1 MTTYYVGPGGNDG
14 NDGLSWANR
23 FLTLNG
29 AEDEPVASGDTV
41 YVGPGIY
48 REQLTCD
55 VDGASE
61 IAYIADVTGIHTD
74 GVGGDVII
82 SGSDG
87 DTTATRSFCV
97 SASSMSYRTFVGFH
111 CVGFNNAGMYFSGCD
126 HITVEDCSFDGGDAT
141 STRGINFTATYSN
154 VNATRCIAIGC
165 TLDGILFYN
174 SSDQAATSCTV
185 SDCLVIGNQNGF
197 QCWNVDSVVFQ
208 NCTSI
213 GNDTGIRTNS
223 LAGSTSITVRNCII
237 NGYIGFNASASGEV
251 SSTYCQVTSNSNS
264 NWSAGT
270 GDVELYVMNL
280 QLPILYGTY
289 AGIRYPVPLL
299 GQLNPYA
306 YAGAVT
312 GSSETSTDLFGI
324 SKPTTA
330 SKSSW
335 GAIQFQDFE
344 RETTTTRGG
353 STASIKFEDAG
364 EMQIW
369 VPVDGSEITVSV
381 YCYREANYAGTN
393 PRLVIKQPGQADRT
407 TTDAAAASQWNE
419 LTDTFTPSSDTDY
432 VVVCLQSLNT
442 DTANAA
448 TNDCFFDDL
457 TVS

>member
-1 MTTYYVGPGGNDG
+1 MATYYVGPGGNDA

-23 FLTLNG
+23 LETLNG

-48 REQLTCD
+48 REMLTCD

-61 IAYIADVTGIHTD
+61 IANIADVTGIHTD

-82 SGSDG
+82 SGSDD
-87 DTTATRSFCV
+87 DTTSDRIDCIQATGK
-97 SASSMSYRTFVGFH
+97 SYRTFVGFH
-111 CVGFNNAGMYFSGCD
+111 LVGFSARGIYLSGCD
-126 HITVEDCSFDGGDAT
+126 NIVIRDVCIDGGDAS
-141 STRGINFTATYSN
+141 STIGIYCSN
-154 VNATRCIAIGC
+154 SDQSISITRCIIVSN
-165 TLDGILFYN
+165 TDDGVYVYNTSDTEASSFTITDSLF
-174 SSDQAATSCTV
+174 
-185 SDCLVIGNQNGF
+185 IGNQNGIRAF
-197 QCWNVDSVVFQ
+197 NVDNIQ
-208 NCTSI
+208 ITNCSLV
-213 GNDTGIRTNS
+213 GNYYGIVTVS
-223 LAGSTSITVRNCII
+223 LAASDSITVTNCIVA
-237 NGYIGFNASASGEV
+237 GGAYGMYAATSGDIA
-251 SSTYCQVTSNSNS
+251 STYSMVTSDNNQ

-270 GDVELYVMNL
+270 GDVEAYVMNL
-280 QLPILYGTY
+280 QFPILYGTY

-324 SKPTTA
+324 TKPTTA

-335 GAIQFQDFE
+335 GAIQFQCHQ

-353 STASIKFEDAG
+353 STASVRFEDAG

-393 PRLVIKQPGQADRT
+393 PRLVIKEPGSADRT

-419 LTDTFTPSSDTDY
+419 LTDTFTPSGDTDY

-442 DTANAA
+442 AVAGDYEA
-448 TNDCFFDDL
+448 FFDDL